1 MTMDVPRKGAKRAKI
16 IRRTL
21 LAAFVLITVPLV
33 TWGLSR
39 LQPAA
44 PPVERGSVLIDK
56 VKRGPMVRQIRGLGT
71 LVTEEV
77 FWIPAITDGRVE
89 RVHLRPGVKV
99 TKDTILMELSN
110 PELTLQMVDYEWQVK
125 QAEANYTDLKVRLET
140 QNLDLEAR
148 KAQLQSEHTQA
159 KLRYERDLKL
169 NEQGLTPDLNLKLS
183 RATAEE
189 MDKRLSIE
197 ERRLS
202 ISGASIEAQLA
213 SQRVQIEKLKAAYA
227 LKRDQVEALKIRA
240 GAEGVLQELSL
251 EVGQRVTPG
260 TILAKVAQPH
270 RLKAVLKVAETQA
283 KDAVI
288 GQLASID
295 TRNGIV
301 EGRVS
306 RIDPA
311 VQNGTVTV
319 DVKLEGKLPDG
330 ARPDLSVDG
339 TIEVERLADVVFV
352 QRPVFGQPNSLI
364 TLFRVDPGTR
374 DASRIQVRLG
384 RASVNT
390 IEVLEGLR
398 VGDEVV
404 LSDMSAYDAHNRIRL
419 N

>member
-1 MTMDVPRKGAKRAKI
+1 MDVPRKGAKRAKL
-16 IRRTL
+16 IRRIL
-21 LAAFVLITVPLV
+21 LAGFVLITVPLV

-89 RVHLRPGVKV
+89 LVHLRPGVNV
-99 TKDTILMELSN
+99 RKDTVLMELSN
-110 PELTLQMVDYEWQVK
+110 AELTLQMVDYEWQVK
-125 QAEANYTDLKVRLET
+125 QAEANYIDLKVRLET

-148 KAQLQSEHTQA
+148 KAQLQSEQTQA
-159 KLRYERDLKL
+159 KLRYERDRKL
-169 NEQGLTPDLNLKLS
+169 NEEGLTPDLTLKLS

-189 MDKRLSIE
+189 MDKRLAIE
-197 ERRLS
+197 EKRLS
-202 ISGASIEAQLA
+202 ISGQSIEAQLA

-240 GAEGVLQELSL
+240 GADGVLQELSL

-260 TILAKVAQPH
+260 TILAKVAQPKK
-270 RLKAVLKVAETQA
+270 LKAVLKVAETQA
-283 KDAVI
+283 KDAMI

-295 TRNGIV
+295 TRNGMV

-339 TIEVERLADVVFV
+339 TIEVERLADVIFV

-364 TLFRVDPGTR
+364 TLFRLDPGTK
-374 DASRIQVRLG
+374 DAMRVQVRLG
-384 RASVNT
+384 RTSVNT
-390 IEVLEGLR
+390 IEVLEGLK